1 MTALNKQ
8 ISGTHY
14 KDMPI
19 QPIEF
24 ITKNKLDWYQGN
36 IVKYAS
42 RHHSKG
48 GADDL
53 RKVIHYAELALEA
66 QYGQPAADAPET
78 ITVHACDDAWIE
90 WNGGECPVGPDVMV
104 EAVSRGGYQFTR
116 RAGDVWWNHLDVLSD
131 IIKYRVVKQATP
143 DDGWIEWAGGEC
155 PVAPGVVVEVV
166 TSGNG
171 GGKCEAHTL
180 DWGHVKSSKYNI
192 IKYRVAK

>member
-1 MTALNKQ
+1 MTREKQTNVLCRLSIHALHHHQHHERHKMTALNKQ
-8 ISGTHY
+8 EGGTHY

-66 QYGQPAADAPET
+66 QYGEAEKQAET
-78 ITVHACDDAWIE
+78 ELLTRLEKENHALHAEAVKLTIDDDWIE
-90 WNGGECPVGPDVMV
+90 WKGGDIPVG
-104 EAVSRGGYQFTR
+104 
-116 RAGDVWWNHLDVLSD
+116 LD
-131 IIKYRVVKQATP
+131 
-143 DDGWIEWAGGEC
+143 
-155 PVAPGVVVEVV
+155 VVVEFM
-166 TSGNG
+166 TANY
-171 GGKCEAHTL
+171 
-180 DWGHVKSSKYNI
+180 KSVYSFPAGDLRWSWSHDGLEDDI
-192 IKYRVAK
+192 VRYRVAK

>member
-8 ISGTHY
+8 EGGAHY

-42 RHHSKG
+42 RHHNKG

-66 QYGQPAADAPET
+66 QYGAPGLPDVTPVPET
-78 ITVHACDDAWIE
+78 
-90 WNGGECPVGPDVMV
+90 PM
-104 EAVSRGGYQFTR
+104 
-116 RAGDVWWNHLDVLSD
+116 
-131 IIKYRVVKQATP
+131 
-143 DDGWIEWAGGEC
+143 DDGWIEWGDKNDCFEIDTFI
-155 PVAPGVVVEVV
+155 VYV
-166 TSGNG
+166 TFDGYTELARWGDLVGTIRVDGNRI
-171 GGKCEAHTL
+171 K
-180 DWGHVKSSKYNI
+180 
-192 IKYRVAK
+192 KYRVVNP

>member
-8 ISGTHY
+8 EGGNHY

-42 RHHSKG
+42 RHHNKG

-66 QYGQPAADAPET
+66 QYGE
-78 ITVHACDDAWIE
+78 
-90 WNGGECPVGPDVMV
+90 
-104 EAVSRGGYQFTR
+104 S
-116 RAGDVWWNHLDVLSD
+116 
-131 IIKYRVVKQATP
+131 ATK
-143 DDGWIEWAGGEC
+143 
-155 PVAPGVVVEVV
+155 APGARK
-166 TSGNG
+166 T
-171 GGKCEAHTL
+171 
-180 DWGHVKSSKYNI
+180 D
-192 IKYRVAK
+192 